1 MNKTSNA
8 LLLHKDRFFDPSPVV
23 RSIARTLYES
33 VKHLPII
40 SPHGH
45 VDPRLFAD
53 NKPFP
58 NPSELFL
65 IPDHYIFRMLYSQG
79 ISMEALG
86 IPRRDGTRGE
96 SDPRKIWKLFA
107 DNYHL
112 FRGTPSGVWLDHEL
126 SVILGIKE
134 KLTGKSALKI
144 YDEIEKKLRTPAFL
158 PRALFDRYKIEVLA
172 TTDSAIDTL
181 EYHDQIRKSNWKRRI
196 VPSFRPDAVTNLRHP
211 QWLANIRRL
220 GELTGKEITSFPQF
234 IAALE
239 DRRRFFRTMGA
250 VATDHG
256 VYSPLTHLLTPNEAD
271 AMFRRALRNRLEKN
285 DAELFTAHML
295 MEMASMSIEDG
306 LVMQIHPG
314 SDRDHNQVIF
324 NQYGTDKGGD
334 IPSATE
340 YTHNLKELLNKFGNN
355 PKFAVIV
362 FTLDET
368 TYARELAPLAGLYPA
383 MKLGPPWWFH
393 DSIEGMR
400 RYRSTVM
407 ETAGLYNTAGFNDD
421 TRAFLSIPA
430 RHDLARRMDCEY
442 LAGLVA
448 RHIIGKDD
456 ALDMAYEMANG
467 LVKKAYKL
475 DVVD

>member
-1 MNKTSNA
+1 MKKTSDVLA
-8 LLLHKDRFFDPSPVV
+8 LHKDRFFDPSPAV

-33 VKHLPII
+33 VRNLPIV

-45 VDPRLFAD
+45 VDPRLFVD

-58 NPSELFL
+58 NPTELFL
-65 IPDHYIFRMLYSQG
+65 VPDHYIFRMLYSQG
-79 ISMEALG
+79 ITLESLG
-86 IPRRDGTRGE
+86 IPRRDGSRGE
-96 SDPRKIWKLFA
+96 TDPKKVWRLFA
-107 DNYHL
+107 ENYHL
-112 FRGTPSGVWLDHEL
+112 FRGTPSGVWLDYEF
-126 SVILGIKE
+126 SVIFGIKE
-134 KLTGKSALKI
+134 RLGGKTALKI
-144 YDEIEKKLRTPAFL
+144 YDQIEKKLRTPAFL

-181 EYHDQIRKSNWKRRI
+181 EDHDQIQKSGWKRRI
-196 VPSFRPDAVTNLRHP
+196 IPSFRPDAVTNLRHP

-220 GELTGKEITSFPQF
+220 GEFTGTEITSFAQF

-239 DRRRFFRTMGA
+239 DRRRFFKTMGT

-256 VYSPLTHLLTPNEAD
+256 VFSPYTHLLTPNEAE
-271 AMFRRALRNRLEKN
+271 AIFRRALKGRLEN
-285 DAELFTAHML
+285 SDADLFTAHML
-295 MEMASMSIEDG
+295 MEMARMSVEDG

-314 SDRDHNQVIF
+314 SDRDHNRLIYE
-324 NQYGTDKGGD
+324 QYGPDKGGD
-334 IPSATE
+334 IPSTTE
-340 YTHNLKELLNKFGNN
+340 YTNNLRELLNRFGNN
-355 PKFAVIV
+355 PNLTIIV

-368 TYARELAPLAGLYPA
+368 TYSRELAPLAGLYPA

-430 RHDLARRMDCEY
+430 RHDVARRMDCEY

-448 RHIIGKDD
+448 RHIIGKND
-456 ALDMAYEMANG
+456 ALEMAYEMANG
-467 LVKKAYKL
+467 LVKRAYKL
-475 DVVD
+475 DKAN

>member
-1 MNKTSNA
+1 MKKTSNA
-8 LLLHKDRFFDPSPVV
+8 LVLHRDRFFDPSPVV
-23 RSIARTLYES
+23 RSVARTLYES
-33 VKHLPII
+33 VKNLPII

-45 VDPRLFAD
+45 VDPRLFVD

-58 NPSELFL
+58 NPTELFL

-79 ISMEALG
+79 ITLESFG

-96 SDPRKIWKLFA
+96 CDPKRIWKVFA
-107 DNYHL
+107 ENYHL
-112 FRGTPSGVWLDHEL
+112 FRGTPSGIWLDYEF

-134 KLTGKSALKI
+134 KLNGKTALKI
-144 YDEIEKKLRTPAFL
+144 YDEIERKLRTASFR
-158 PRALFDRYKIEVLA
+158 PRALFDRYRIEVLA

-181 EYHDQIRKSNWKRRI
+181 EFHDQIRKSNWKRRVI
-196 VPSFRPDAVTNLRHP
+196 PSFRPDAVTNLRHP
-211 QWLANIRRL
+211 QWIANIKRL
-220 GELTGKEITSFPQF
+220 GELTGKEITSFAAY
-234 IAALE
+234 IAAVE
-239 DRRRFFRTMGA
+239 DRRRFFKTMGA

-256 VYSPLTHLLTPNEAD
+256 IVSPYTHLLTPNEAE
-271 AMFRRALRNRLEKN
+271 AIFRRGLKGRLEAG
-285 DAELFTAHML
+285 DADLFTAHML
-295 MEMASMSIEDG
+295 MEMARMSVEDG

-314 SDRDHNQVIF
+314 SDRDHNRMIYE
-324 NQYGTDKGGD
+324 QYGPDKGGD
-334 IPSATE
+334 IPLATE
-340 YTHNLKELLNKFGNN
+340 YTRNLRELLNRFGNN
-355 PKFAVIV
+355 PNLTIIV

-368 TYARELAPLAGLYPA
+368 TYSRELAPLAGLYPA

-430 RHDLARRMDCEY
+430 RHDVARRMDCEY

-467 LVKKAYKL
+467 LVKRAYKL
-475 DVVD
+475 DKTD